1 MARQMKKPIA
11 PHMIFLLAQ
20 KSQQGK
26 SILKQIDNLWM
37 KLEKLIIKEMK

>member
-1 MARQMKKPIA
+1 MNKPIP

-26 SILKQIDNLWM
+26 SILKQIDNLW
-37 KLEKLIIKEMK
+37 EKLVKQMIKEMK